1 MWRFEED
8 HPFAL
13 AYRLVEEGKLDPW
26 DVDICALAKA
36 YMEEIRR
43 HELLDLRVP
52 ARALLAASFLLKKQA
67 EVLFPEP
74 KQRRERRRITLKE
87 IVEQFESQE
96 AELAEELTE
105 RIEKIKRAV
114 RVAIKRVGKG
124 RVRREERTIPIHISR
139 FEDALKELKDLFKEK
154 GMVFSFY
161 QIVLGKSLVPYL
173 MALMV
178 LYQEDIVDIEQE
190 KPFGDLRII
199 IKRDAT
205 AQV

>member
-1 MWRFEED
+1 MWRFEEE

-26 DVDICALAKA
+26 DVDISVLARA

-52 ARALLAASFLLKKQA
+52 ARAVLAASFLLKKQA

-74 KQRRERRRITLKE
+74 KQRRERRKLTLKE

-96 AELAEELTE
+96 EQVQEELLQ
-105 RIEKIKRAV
+105 RIETV
-114 RVAIKRVGKG
+114 KRVIRASKT
-124 RVRREERTIPIHISR
+124 RSESKRKRERRFPIHISK
-139 FEDALKELKDLFKEK
+139 FEDALQELRE
-154 GMVFSFY
+154 MVREMGVINSFY
-161 QIVLGKSLVPYL
+161 GLLLGKNIVPYL

-178 LYQEDIVDIEQE
+178 LYQEGVVDIEQE
-190 KPFGDLRII
+190 VPYGDLKISLVGEHI
-199 IKRDAT
+199 
-205 AQV
+205 

>member
-1 MWRFEED
+1 MWRFEEE

-26 DVDICALAKA
+26 DVDISVLARA

-52 ARALLAASFLLKKQA
+52 ARAVLAASFLLKKQA

-74 KQRRERRRITLKE
+74 KQRRERRKLTLKE

-96 AELAEELTE
+96 EQVQEELLQ
-105 RIEKIKRAV
+105 RIETV
-114 RVAIKRVGKG
+114 KRVIRASKT
-124 RVRREERTIPIHISR
+124 RSESKRKRERRFPIHISK
-139 FEDALKELKDLFKEK
+139 FEDALQELRE
-154 GMVFSFY
+154 MVREMGVINSFY
-161 QIVLGKSLVPYL
+161 GLLLGKNIVPYL

-178 LYQEDIVDIEQE
+178 LYQEGMVDIEQE
-190 KPFGDLRII
+190 VPYGDLKISLVGEHI
-199 IKRDAT
+199 
-205 AQV
+205 

>member
-1 MWRFEED
+1 MWRFEEE

-26 DVDICALAKA
+26 DVDISVLARA

-52 ARALLAASFLLKKQA
+52 ARAVLAASFLLKKQA

-74 KQRRERRRITLKE
+74 KQKKERKKLTLKE

-96 AELAEELTE
+96 EEVQEELLQ
-105 RIEKIKRAV
+105 RIEKV
-114 RVAIKRVGKG
+114 KRVI
-124 RVRREERTIPIHISR
+124 RVSKTRSERKRKRERRFPIHISK
-139 FEDALKELKDLFKEK
+139 FEDALQELRE
-154 GMVFSFY
+154 MVREMGVINSFY
-161 QIVLGKSLVPYL
+161 ELLLGKNIVPYL

-178 LYQEDIVDIEQE
+178 LYQEGVVDIEQE
-190 KPFGDLRII
+190 VPYGDLKISLVGEHI
-199 IKRDAT
+199 
-205 AQV
+205 

>member
-1 MWRFEED
+1 MWRFEEE

-26 DVDICALAKA
+26 DVDISVLARA

-52 ARALLAASFLLKKQA
+52 ARAVLAASFLLKKQA

-74 KQRRERRRITLKE
+74 KQKKERRKLTLKE

-96 AELAEELTE
+96 EEVQEELLQ
-105 RIEKIKRAV
+105 RIEKV
-114 RVAIKRVGKG
+114 KRVIRASKT
-124 RVRREERTIPIHISR
+124 RSERKRKRERRFPIHISK
-139 FEDALKELKDLFKEK
+139 FEDALQELREIVREM
-154 GMVFSFY
+154 GVINSFY
-161 QIVLGKSLVPYL
+161 GLLLGKNIVPYL

-178 LYQEDIVDIEQE
+178 LYQEGVVDIEQE
-190 KPFGDLRII
+190 VPYGDLKISLVGEHI
-199 IKRDAT
+199 
-205 AQV
+205 

>member
-26 DVDICALAKA
+26 DVDISALAKA

-52 ARALLAASFLLKKQA
+52 ARAVLAASFLLKKQA

-74 KQRRERRRITLKE
+74 KQKRERKRLTLEEIIEQFEGQEEHVQEEISQRIERVKRVIKRPTIKVTRERTRERRFPL
-87 IVEQFESQE
+87 
-96 AELAEELTE
+96 
-105 RIEKIKRAV
+105 
-114 RVAIKRVGKG
+114 
-124 RVRREERTIPIHISR
+124 HISK
-139 FEDALKELKDLFKEK
+139 FEDALEELRGLLKEE
-154 GMVFSFY
+154 GVVFSFY
-161 QIVLGKSLVPYL
+161 ELILGKSLVPYL

-178 LYQEDIVDIEQE
+178 LYQDGLVDIEQE
-190 KPFGDLRII
+190 RPYGDLRVSLII
-199 IKRDAT
+199 
-205 AQV
+205 

>member
-1 MWRFEED
+1 MWRFEEE

-26 DVDICALAKA
+26 DVDISVLARA

-52 ARALLAASFLLKKQA
+52 ARAVLAASFLLKKQA

-74 KQRRERRRITLKE
+74 KQKRERKRLTLKE

-96 AELAEELTE
+96 EEVQEELLQ
-105 RIEKIKRAV
+105 RIEKV
-114 RVAIKRVGKG
+114 KRVIRASKTGAERK
-124 RVRREERTIPIHISR
+124 RKRERRFPIHISK
-139 FEDALKELKDLFKEK
+139 FEDALQELRETLRER
-154 GMVFSFY
+154 GAIASFY
-161 QIVLGKSLVPYL
+161 ELLLGRNIVPYL

-178 LYQEDIVDIEQE
+178 LYQEGVVDIEQE
-190 KPFGDLRII
+190 VPYGDLKISLVGKDI
-199 IKRDAT
+199 
-205 AQV
+205 

>member
-1 MWRFEED
+1 MWRFEEE

-26 DVDICALAKA
+26 DVDISVLARA

-52 ARALLAASFLLKKQA
+52 ARAVLAASFLLKKQA

-74 KQRRERRRITLKE
+74 KQKKERRKLTLKE

-96 AELAEELTE
+96 EEVQEELLQ
-105 RIEKIKRAV
+105 RIEKV
-114 RVAIKRVGKG
+114 KRVIRASKT
-124 RVRREERTIPIHISR
+124 RSERKRKRERRFPIHISK
-139 FEDALKELKDLFKEK
+139 FEDALQELSEIVREM
-154 GMVFSFY
+154 GVINSFY
-161 QIVLGKSLVPYL
+161 ELLLGKNIVPYL

-178 LYQEDIVDIEQE
+178 LYQEGVVDIEQE
-190 KPFGDLRII
+190 VPYGDLKISLVGEHI
-199 IKRDAT
+199 
-205 AQV
+205 